1 MPAMAISGPAI
12 DHVVVLLIGLPPTNP
27 IPCRVNSTPA
37 RVTRIPTATSKTLL
51 TRPQYPDEFGAT

>member
-1 MPAMAISGPAI
+1 MPKAAISGPAT

-27 IPCRVNSTPA
+27 IPCRVNNTPA

-51 TRPQYPDEFGAT
+51 TTPQYPAEFGAT